1 LVSGFDGVLDTP
13 VEVLHVV
20 LLGVVKYLARDLV
33 AGISGSDQDLLV
45 GRLESF
51 DRTGLNIN
59 SFKPKY
65 LINHIKSLVGRD
77 FKILLQAAPF
87 VFGEWMSEEQKP
99 IWIALCKLAPLIFQ
113 TCIDD
118 MKSYLIELTQHIDIF
133 LFHIIRST
141 AQWVNKPKFH
151 MLVHLVESIRRFG
164 PACLFATEKFESY
177 NGVLRKASVHSNKLA
192 PGRDLATSF
201 DDFGS
206 LRFVVSGGVVLDET
220 TGDTRSIGPSVTSV
234 FSDNPSVQKSM
245 GYNHLGANPHIDCA
259 YPRRARARMG
269 EKMDAA
275 PPQNLLDAHPRAV
288 VKQVGRVDVS
298 KHDRVA
304 SGSFVVVCLL

>member
-1 LVSGFDGVLDTP
+1 
-13 VEVLHVV
+13 VV

-33 AGISGSDQDLLV
+33 AGISEADQNQLV
-45 GRLESF
+45 GRLQSF
-51 DRTGLNIN
+51 DCAALNIS

-65 LINHIKSLVGRD
+65 LIKHIKSLVGRD

-99 IWIALCKLAPLIFQ
+99 IWLALCKLAPLIFQ

-118 MKSYLIELTQHIDIF
+118 MEAYLIELTHHIDIF

-151 MLVHLVESIRRFG
+151 MLIHLVESIRRFG

-201 DDFGS
+201 NDFGS
-206 LRFVVSGGVVLDET
+206 LRFVVSGGVVLDNET
-220 TGDTRSIGPSVTSV
+220 GQTRPIGTSVTSV
-234 FSDNPSVQKSM
+234 FNDNPSVQKSM
-245 GYNHLGANPHIDCA
+245 GYNHLAAHPNDRRE
-259 YPRRARARMG
+259 YPQKVPARIG
-269 EKMDAA
+269 EKMVMV
-275 PPQNLLDAHPRAV
+275 PPAGLLDAHP
-288 VKQVGRVDVS
+288 
-298 KHDRVA
+298 
-304 SGSFVVVCLL
+304 SGEIECQQT